1 VLAGGRSARLG
12 FPKAL
17 LRLGSGGTLLADT
30 IEKLSRVASEVLVV
44 GNEPWCRDA
53 AGRHV
58 PDDAPERAS
67 IYGARAALRS
77 CDAERILIVGC
88 DMPLLSASLLVHLAG
103 REGQV
108 AIPRVGG
115 RLQPLCALY
124 TRHCLGPI
132 ERAIG
137 RGDLRMVAFH
147 AEVDV
152 RVVEEDEVRLWDRDA
167 RSFRNC
173 NTPAALREIVA
184 LVEREGPDILKR

>member
-1 VLAGGRSARLG
+1 
-12 FPKAL
+12 
-17 LRLGSGGTLLADT
+17 
-30 IEKLSRVASEVLVV
+30 
-44 GNEPWCRDA
+44 
-53 AGRHV
+53 
-58 PDDAPERAS
+58 
-67 IYGARAALRS
+67 
-77 CDAERILIVGC
+77 
-88 DMPLLSASLLVHLAG
+88 MPLLSASLLVHLAG